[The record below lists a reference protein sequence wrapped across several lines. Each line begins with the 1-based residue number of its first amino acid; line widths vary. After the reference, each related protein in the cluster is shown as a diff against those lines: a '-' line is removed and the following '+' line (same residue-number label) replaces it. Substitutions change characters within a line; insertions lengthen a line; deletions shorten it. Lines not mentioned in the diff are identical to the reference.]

1 MSFVDPTVLSFS
13 SGAMKFPLRGC
24 KTKQVGVAGEARPT
38 RHALL
43 SFVGVRHEAHTGPGS
58 HEALQLPSTPETL
71 VASYLS
77 ACRGCAHT
85 AVGIRGNSA
94 LPKNG

>member
-1 MSFVDPTVLSFS
+1 MSFVDPTVLVFS
-13 SGAMKFPLRGC
+13 SRAMKFPLRGC
-24 KTKQVGVAGEARPT
+24 KTKQVGVAGEA

-58 HEALQLPSTPETL
+58 HEALQLPSVPETL

-77 ACRGCAHT
+77 ACQGCAHT
-85 AVGIRGNSA
+85 AVGICGSSA
-94 LPKNG
+94 LPKNS